1 MPKNKNKKRVF
12 GFSPL
17 FEGFRLAYTLLKG
30 KKYVQSGSTIAES
43 ASGEIVAH
51 KPKFEFA
58 IGEGKKMETT
68 KKAWID
74 PAFYLVGVELGMLDR
89 TFVKILRKCIESEE
103 DWIEFEIDQKE
114 KNKEYEVL
122 KKLIAAK
129 VLVRDKNQKIY
140 WLNPRFFGA
149 YNRINK
155 LEQYQMHAMS
165 EAKSAIEKIAKI
177 TEIDEKQAKTS

>member
-1 MPKNKNKKRVF
+1 M
-12 GFSPL
+12 
-17 FEGFRLAYTLLKG
+17 
-30 KKYVQSGSTIAES
+30 
-43 ASGEIVAH
+43 
-51 KPKFEFA
+51 
-58 IGEGKKMETT
+58 
-68 KKAWID
+68 
-74 PAFYLVGVELGMLDR
+74 
-89 TFVKILRKCIESEE
+89 
-103 DWIEFEIDQKE
+103 
-114 KNKEYEVL
+114 L

-177 TEIDEKQAKTS
+177 TEIDEKQAETS